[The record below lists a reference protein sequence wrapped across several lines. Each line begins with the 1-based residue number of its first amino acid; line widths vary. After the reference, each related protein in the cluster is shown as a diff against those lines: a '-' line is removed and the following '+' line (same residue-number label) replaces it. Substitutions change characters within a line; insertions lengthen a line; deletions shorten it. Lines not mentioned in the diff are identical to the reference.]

1 MMEVRIPVFTMAA
14 LILAIAGGDVMSAEK
29 SDYQAKILE
38 TRVICKEP
46 GRYIGWPT
54 ITKTSNGELLIVFSG
69 DRDAH
74 VCPWGK
80 TQMVRSKDGG
90 QTWTEPVTINNT
102 PLDDRDAGIIETNS
116 KTLVVSWFTS
126 LVFTQPNIMRDE
138 WVRHTEKLGPETRNR
153 WLGYWIRRSTDGGYT
168 WEDPIRVDVTAPHG
182 PIQLQDGRLLFV
194 GMGNIDGKRVIGVEA
209 SEDDGRTWKMI
220 SSVPLANQDIDNLHE
235 PHVVQNADGTLVTMV
250 RYQPPDRQCF
260 LQQSESADGG
270 MTWSVLHPTP
280 LWGYP
285 PHLICLDNGWLV
297 VAYGRRKEP
306 FGERACISR
315 DGGKTWDSD
324 HEIVLADAM
333 NGDLGYPASV
343 QLDDGSIWTVY
354 YQIDQP
360 GEKTCLMGTHWR
372 LETGQ

>member
-1 MMEVRIPVFTMAA
+1 MKLRILVPAVAV
-14 LILAIAGGDVMSAEK
+14 LILAIPGGRAMSAGESK
-29 SDYQAKILE
+29 YQAKILE

-54 ITKTSNGELLIVFSG
+54 IAKTMSGELLVVFSG

-80 TQMVRSKDGG
+80 TQMVRSRDDG
-90 QTWTEPVTINNT
+90 
-102 PLDDRDAGIIETNS
+102 

-126 LVFTQPNIMRDE
+126 LAFTVPRFTKDE
-138 WVRHTEKLGPETRNR
+138 WLRHIEKVGPETRKR
-153 WLGYWIRRSTDGGYT
+153 WLGSWIRRSTDGGQT
-168 WEDPIRVDVTAPHG
+168 WEDPIRVDVSAPHG
-182 PIQLQDGRLLFV
+182 PIQLRDGRLLFV
-194 GMGNIDGKRVIGVEA
+194 GMGYHEGKRVIGVET
-209 SEDDGRTWKMI
+209 SEDDGRTWKML
-220 SSVPLANQDIDNLHE
+220 STVPLGNEDIEHMHE
-235 PHVVQNADGTLVTMV
+235 PHVAQNADGSLVTMV
-250 RYQPPDRQCF
+250 RYEPPDGQCF
-260 LQQSESADGG
+260 LQQSESTDGG
-270 MTWSVLHPTP
+270 RTWSVLHPTP

-285 PHLICLDNGWLV
+285 PHLICLDS
-297 VAYGRRKEP
+297 YGRRKEP

-372 LETGQ
+372 LETGE

>member
-1 MMEVRIPVFTMAA
+1 VKLRILVPAVAV
-14 LILAIAGGDVMSAEK
+14 LILAIPGGRAMSAGESK
-29 SDYQAKILE
+29 YQAKILE

-54 ITKTSNGELLIVFSG
+54 IAKTMSGELLVVFSG

-80 TQMVRSKDGG
+80 TQMVRSRDDG

-102 PLDDRDAGIIETNS
+102 PLDDRDAGIIETDR

-126 LVFTQPNIMRDE
+126 LVFTRPGIMRDE
-138 WVRHTEKLGPETRNR
+138 WVRHTEKLGPETRER
-153 WLGYWIRRSTDGGYT
+153 WLGYWVRRSTDGGQT

-194 GMGNIDGKRVIGVEA
+194 GMASSEGKRVIGVEA
-209 SEDDGRTWKMI
+209 SEDDGRTWKML
-220 SSVPLANQDIDNLHE
+220 STVPLANQDINHLHE
-235 PHVVQNADGTLVTMV
+235 PHVAQNADGTLVTMV
-250 RYQPPDRQCF
+250 RYQPPDGQCF
-260 LQQSESADGG
+260 LQQSESTDGG
-270 MTWSVLHPTP
+270 RTWSVLHPTP

-285 PHLICLDNGWLV
+285 PHLICLDNGWLLV
-297 VAYGRRKEP
+297 SYGRRKEP

-372 LETGQ
+372 LETGE